1 MRASDFLR
9 YTGRPIAYHPRLA
22 KPLGSVN
29 AAILF
34 GQLVY
39 WHDKTNNPLGVYK
52 TALEIEE
59 ETGLSTKEQE
69 TARKKLKERGVL
81 IETLKRLEHRLFFK
95 IDFDAYD
102 AYMDEYISENPCYIT
117 VSPHSQKGDSGSANY
132 TLDETQKGDSYIGA
146 LDYHNITTDTLV
158 TSSDDDASSAIKTKK
173 IRSTKPKAPVNEI
186 INAYNEVL
194 GDVLPKAI
202 KPSAKRTKMITD
214 RWYDM
219 LNSQHPDKDILR
231 YTDNESGIAWWKAF
245 FSKVKLR
252 PHWLGD
258 NESGWA
264 ANLDWIIKEDNFIKV
279 LEFRPVSKK

>member
-22 KPLGSVN
+22 KPLGTVN

-117 VSPHSQKGDSGSANY
+117 VSPHSQKGDSGIANY

-173 IRSTKPKAPVNEI
+173 IRSTKPKAPVTDI
-186 INAYNEVL
+186 YDAYNEVL
-194 GDVLPKAI
+194 GEKLPKALI
-202 KPSAKRTKMITD
+202 LTDARKRDIAA
-214 RWYDM
+214 RWNEL
-219 LNSQHPDKDILR
+219 LNTEHKGKLR
-231 YTDNESGIAWWKAF
+231 YSGVEDGLHWWKRLFA
-245 FSKVKLR
+245 KVTLC
-252 PHWLGD
+252 PHWMGEND
-258 NESGWA
+258 RGWRA
-264 ANLDWIIKEDNFIKV
+264 DLDWIINKKNFVKV
-279 LEFRPVSKK
+279 LEYVPNNKN

>member
-9 YTGRPIAYHPRLA
+9 YIGRPIAYHPRLA

-59 ETGLSTKEQE
+59 ETGLSVKEQE
-69 TARKKLKERGVL
+69 TARKKLKERGIL

-173 IRSTKPKAPVNEI
+173 IRSTKPKAPVTDI
-186 INAYNEVL
+186 YDAYNEVL
-194 GDVLPKAI
+194 GEKLPKALI
-202 KPSAKRTKMITD
+202 LTDARKRDIAA
-214 RWYDM
+214 RWNEL
-219 LNSQHPDKDILR
+219 LNTEHKGKLR
-231 YTDNESGIAWWKAF
+231 YSGIEDGLHWWKRLFA
-245 FSKVKLR
+245 KVTLN
-252 PHWLGD
+252 PHWVGEND
-258 NESGWA
+258 RGWRA
-264 ANLDWIIKEDNFIKV
+264 DLDWIINKKNFIKV
-279 LEFRPVSKK
+279 LEYVPNSKK

>member
-117 VSPHSQKGDSGSANY
+117 VSPHSQKGDSGIANY

-173 IRSTKPKAPVNEI
+173 IRSTKPKAPVTDI
-186 INAYNEVL
+186 YDAYNEVL
-194 GDVLPKAI
+194 GDKLPKALI
-202 KPSAKRTKMITD
+202 LTDSRKRDIAA
-214 RWYDM
+214 RWNEL
-219 LNSQHPDKDILR
+219 LNTEHKGKLR
-231 YTDNESGIAWWKAF
+231 YSGIEDGLHWWKRLFA
-245 FSKVKLR
+245 KVTLN
-252 PHWLGD
+252 PHWVGEND
-258 NESGWA
+258 RGWRA
-264 ANLDWIIKEDNFIKV
+264 DLDWIINKKNFIKV
-279 LEFRPVSKK
+279 LEYVPNNKK

>member
-1 MRASDFLR
+1 MSKFITNSFQVPNAFVDEAMFELSGNAVKCYLFIMRKTLGWQKEWDYIPTTQFHLI
-9 YTGRPIAYHPRLA
+9 TGIK
-22 KPLGSVN
+22 KPLTVYD
-29 AAILF
+29 AI
-34 GQLVY
+34 
-39 WHDKTNNPLGVYK
+39 KE
-52 TALEIEE
+52 LESYGLLRVIKERGKISGYAINLE
-59 ETGLSTKEQE
+59 LDELNKSQSDESTIQKGHTGLSKKDTTFDESTIQKGHTSKDSIKYNNKNTILSSSIEDNSPVIKPV
-69 TARKKLKERGVL
+69 RKK
-81 IETLKRLEHRLFFK
+81 
-95 IDFDAYD
+95 
-102 AYMDEYISENPCYIT
+102 
-117 VSPHSQKGDSGSANY
+117 
-132 TLDETQKGDSYIGA
+132 
-146 LDYHNITTDTLV
+146 
-158 TSSDDDASSAIKTKK
+158 KT
-173 IRSTKPKAPVNEI
+173 APVNEI

-279 LEFRPVSKK
+279 LEFRPVSKQ

>member
-59 ETGLSTKEQE
+59 ETGLSVKEQE
-69 TARKKLKERGVL
+69 TARKKLKERGIL

-173 IRSTKPKAPVNEI
+173 IRSTKPKAPVTDI
-186 INAYNEVL
+186 YDAYNEVL
-194 GDVLPKAI
+194 GEKLPKALI
-202 KPSAKRTKMITD
+202 LTDARKRDIAA
-214 RWYDM
+214 RWNEL
-219 LNSQHPDKDILR
+219 LNTEHKGKLR
-231 YTDNESGIAWWKAF
+231 YSGIDDGLHWWKRLFA
-245 FSKVKLR
+245 KVTLC
-252 PHWLGD
+252 PHWMGEND
-258 NESGWA
+258 RGWRA
-264 ANLDWIIKEDNFIKV
+264 DLDWIINKKNFIKV
-279 LEFRPVSKK
+279 LEYVPNNKK

>member
-1 MRASDFLR
+1 MSKFITNSFQVPNAFVDEAMFDLSGNAVKCYLFIMRKTLGWQKEWDYIPTTQFHLITGIKKPHTVYDAIKELETCGLLR
-9 YTGRPIAYHPRLA
+9 
-22 KPLGSVN
+22 V
-29 AAILF
+29 
-34 GQLVY
+34 V
-39 WHDKTNNPLGVYK
+39 
-52 TALEIEE
+52 
-59 ETGLSTKEQE
+59 
-69 TARKKLKERGVL
+69 KERGKVSGYAINL
-81 IETLKRLEHRLFFK
+81 ELDEINIQVPET
-95 IDFDAYD
+95 
-102 AYMDEYISENPCYIT
+102 
-117 VSPHSQKGDSGSANY
+117 GSAENGH
-132 TLDETQKGDSYIGA
+132 TVVPKMGSAFEETSAENGHTSKDSIKYNNKNTI
-146 LDYHNITTDTLV
+146 L
-158 TSSDDDASSAIKTKK
+158 SSSIEDAAPVIKTIRKK
-173 IRSTKPKAPVNEI
+173 NTAPVNEI

>member
-69 TARKKLKERGVL
+69 TARKKLKERGIL

-146 LDYHNITTDTLV
+146 LDYNNITTDTLV

-173 IRSTKPKAPVNEI
+173 IRSTKPKAPVTDI
-186 INAYNEVL
+186 YDAYNEVL
-194 GDVLPKAI
+194 GEKLPKALI
-202 KPSAKRTKMITD
+202 LTDARKRDIAA
-214 RWYDM
+214 RWNEL
-219 LNSQHPDKDILR
+219 LNTEHKGKLR
-231 YTDNESGIAWWKAF
+231 YSGVEDGLHWWKRLFA
-245 FSKVKLR
+245 KVTLC
-252 PHWLGD
+252 PHWMGEND
-258 NESGWA
+258 RGWRA
-264 ANLDWIIKEDNFIKV
+264 DLDWIINKKNFIKV
-279 LEFRPVSKK
+279 LEYVPNNKK

>member
-9 YTGRPIAYHPRLA
+9 YIGRPIAYHPRLA

-59 ETGLSTKEQE
+59 ETGLSVKEQE
-69 TARKKLKERGVL
+69 TARKKLKERGIL

-117 VSPHSQKGDSGSANY
+117 VSPQSQKGDSGNANY

-173 IRSTKPKAPVNEI
+173 IRSTKPKAPVTDI
-186 INAYNEVL
+186 YDAYNEVL
-194 GDVLPKAI
+194 GEKLPKALI
-202 KPSAKRTKMITD
+202 LTDARKRDISA
-214 RWYDM
+214 RWNEL
-219 LNSQHPDKDILR
+219 LNTEHKGKLR
-231 YTDNESGIAWWKAF
+231 YSGIEDGLHWWKRLFA
-245 FSKVKLR
+245 KVTLN
-252 PHWLGD
+252 PHWVGEND
-258 NESGWA
+258 RGWRA
-264 ANLDWIIKEDNFIKV
+264 DLDWIINKKNFIKV
-279 LEFRPVSKK
+279 LEYVPNNKK

>member
-59 ETGLSTKEQE
+59 ETGLSVKEQE
-69 TARKKLKERGVL
+69 TARKKLKERGIL

-173 IRSTKPKAPVNEI
+173 IRSTKPKAPVTDI
-186 INAYNEVL
+186 YDAYNEVL
-194 GDVLPKAI
+194 GDKLPKALI
-202 KPSAKRTKMITD
+202 LTDARKRDIAA
-214 RWYDM
+214 RWNEL
-219 LNSQHPDKDILR
+219 LNTEHKGKLR
-231 YTDNESGIAWWKAF
+231 YSGIEDGLHWWKRLFA
-245 FSKVKLR
+245 KVTLC
-252 PHWLGD
+252 PHWMGEND
-258 NESGWA
+258 RGWRA
-264 ANLDWIIKEDNFIKV
+264 DLDWIINKKNFDKV
-279 LEFRPVSKK
+279 LEYVPNNKK

>member
-69 TARKKLKERGVL
+69 TARKKLKERGIL

-117 VSPHSQKGDSGSANY
+117 VSPHSQKGDSGIANY

-158 TSSDDDASSAIKTKK
+158 TSSDDDALSAIKTKK
-173 IRSTKPKAPVNEI
+173 IRSTKPKAPVNDI
-186 INAYNEVL
+186 YDAYNEVL
-194 GDVLPKAI
+194 GEKLPKALI
-202 KPSAKRTKMITD
+202 LTDARKRDISA
-214 RWYDM
+214 RWNEL
-219 LNSQHPDKDILR
+219 LNTEHKGKLR
-231 YTDNESGIAWWKAF
+231 YSGVEDGLHWWKRLFA
-245 FSKVKLR
+245 KVTLC
-252 PHWLGD
+252 PHWMGEND
-258 NESGWA
+258 RGWRA
-264 ANLDWIIKEDNFIKV
+264 DLDWIINKKNFVKV
-279 LEFRPVSKK
+279 LEYVPNNKK

>member
-173 IRSTKPKAPVNEI
+173 IRSTKPKAPVTDI
-186 INAYNEVL
+186 YDAYNEVL
-194 GDVLPKAI
+194 GDKLPKALI
-202 KPSAKRTKMITD
+202 LTDARKRDISA
-214 RWYDM
+214 RWNEL
-219 LNSQHPDKDILR
+219 LNTEHKGKLR
-231 YTDNESGIAWWKAF
+231 YSGIEDGLHWWKRLFA
-245 FSKVKLR
+245 KVTLN
-252 PHWLGD
+252 PHWVGD
-258 NESGWA
+258 NDRGWRA
-264 ANLDWIIKEDNFIKV
+264 DLDWIINKKNFIKV
-279 LEFRPVSKK
+279 LEYVPNNKK

>member
-39 WHDKTNNPLGVYK
+39 WHDKTNNQLGVYK

-117 VSPHSQKGDSGSANY
+117 VSPHSQKGDSGIANY

-173 IRSTKPKAPVNEI
+173 IRSTKPKAPVTDI
-186 INAYNEVL
+186 YDAYNEVL
-194 GDVLPKAI
+194 GEKLPKALI
-202 KPSAKRTKMITD
+202 LTDARKRDIAA
-214 RWYDM
+214 RWNEL
-219 LNSQHPDKDILR
+219 LNTEHKGKLR
-231 YTDNESGIAWWKAF
+231 YSGIDDGLHWWKRLFA
-245 FSKVKLR
+245 KVTLC
-252 PHWLGD
+252 PHWMGEND
-258 NESGWA
+258 RGWRA
-264 ANLDWIIKEDNFIKV
+264 DLDWIINKKNFIKV
-279 LEFRPVSKK
+279 LEYVPNNKK

>member
-39 WHDKTNNPLGVYK
+39 WHDKTNSPLGVYK

-59 ETGLSTKEQE
+59 ETGLSVKEQE
-69 TARKKLKERGVL
+69 TARKKLKERGIL

-102 AYMDEYISENPCYIT
+102 DYMDEYITENPCYIT
-117 VSPHSQKGDSGSANY
+117 VSPQSQKGDSGSANY

-173 IRSTKPKAPVNEI
+173 IRSTKHKAPVTDI
-186 INAYNEVL
+186 YDAYNEVL
-194 GDVLPKAI
+194 GEKLPKALI
-202 KPSAKRTKMITD
+202 LTDARKRDIAA
-214 RWYDM
+214 RWNEL
-219 LNSQHPDKDILR
+219 LNTEHKGKLR
-231 YTDNESGIAWWKAF
+231 YSGIDDGLHWWKRLFA
-245 FSKVKLR
+245 KVTLC
-252 PHWLGD
+252 PHWMGEND
-258 NESGWA
+258 RGWRA
-264 ANLDWIIKEDNFIKV
+264 DLDWIINKKNFVKV
-279 LEFRPVSKK
+279 LEYVPNNKK

>member
-59 ETGLSTKEQE
+59 ETGLSVKEQE
-69 TARKKLKERGVL
+69 TARKKLKERGIL

-146 LDYHNITTDTLV
+146 LDYHNITTENLV
-158 TSSDDDASSAIKTKK
+158 TSSNDDASSAIKTKK
-173 IRSTKPKAPVNEI
+173 IRSTKPKAPVTDI
-186 INAYNEVL
+186 YDAYNEVL
-194 GDVLPKAI
+194 GDKLPKALI
-202 KPSAKRTKMITD
+202 LTDARKRDIAA
-214 RWYDM
+214 RWNEL
-219 LNSQHPDKDILR
+219 LNTEHKGKLR
-231 YTDNESGIAWWKAF
+231 YSGVEDGLHWWKRLFA
-245 FSKVKLR
+245 KVTLC
-252 PHWLGD
+252 PHWMGEND
-258 NESGWA
+258 RGWRA
-264 ANLDWIIKEDNFIKV
+264 DLDWIINKKNFIKV
-279 LEFRPVSKK
+279 LEYVPNNKK

>member
-117 VSPHSQKGDSGSANY
+117 VSPHSQKGDSGIANY

-146 LDYHNITTDTLV
+146 LDYHNITTENLV
-158 TSSDDDASSAIKTKK
+158 TSSNDDASSAIKTKK
-173 IRSTKPKAPVNEI
+173 IRSTKPKAPVTDI
-186 INAYNEVL
+186 YDAYNEVL
-194 GDVLPKAI
+194 GEKLPKALI
-202 KPSAKRTKMITD
+202 LTDARKRDISA
-214 RWYDM
+214 RWNEL
-219 LNSQHPDKDILR
+219 LNTEHNGKLR
-231 YTDNESGIAWWKAF
+231 YSDIEDGLHWWKRLFA
-245 FSKVKLR
+245 KVTLN
-252 PHWLGD
+252 PHWVGEND
-258 NESGWA
+258 RGWRA
-264 ANLDWIIKEDNFIKV
+264 DLDWIINKKNFIKV
-279 LEFRPVSKK
+279 LEYVPNNKK

>member
-117 VSPHSQKGDSGSANY
+117 VSPHSQKGDSGIANY

-146 LDYHNITTDTLV
+146 LDYHNITTENLV

-173 IRSTKPKAPVNEI
+173 IRSTKPKAPVTDI
-186 INAYNEVL
+186 YDAYNEVL
-194 GDVLPKAI
+194 GDKLPRALILTDARKREI
-202 KPSAKRTKMITD
+202 SA
-214 RWYDM
+214 RWNEL
-219 LNSQHPDKDILR
+219 LNTEHKGKLR
-231 YTDNESGIAWWKAF
+231 YSGIEDGINWWNRLFA
-245 FSKVKLR
+245 KVTLN
-252 PHWLGD
+252 PHWVGEND
-258 NESGWA
+258 RGWRA
-264 ANLDWIIKEDNFIKV
+264 DLDWIINKKNFIKV
-279 LEFRPVSKK
+279 LEYVPNNKK

>member
-117 VSPHSQKGDSGSANY
+117 VSPHSQKGDSGIANY

-158 TSSDDDASSAIKTKK
+158 TSS
-173 IRSTKPKAPVNEI
+173 
-186 INAYNEVL
+186 
-194 GDVLPKAI
+194 
-202 KPSAKRTKMITD
+202 
-214 RWYDM
+214 
-219 LNSQHPDKDILR
+219 
-231 YTDNESGIAWWKAF
+231 
-245 FSKVKLR
+245 
-252 PHWLGD
+252 
-258 NESGWA
+258 
-264 ANLDWIIKEDNFIKV
+264 
-279 LEFRPVSKK
+279 

>member
-117 VSPHSQKGDSGSANY
+117 VSPHSQKGDSGIANY

-173 IRSTKPKAPVNEI
+173 IRSTKPKAPVTDI
-186 INAYNEVL
+186 YDAYNEVL
-194 GDVLPKAI
+194 GDKLPRALI
-202 KPSAKRTKMITD
+202 LTDARKRDIAA
-214 RWYDM
+214 RWNEL
-219 LNSQHPDKDILR
+219 LNTEHKGKLR
-231 YTDNESGIAWWKAF
+231 YSGIDDGLHWWKRLFA
-245 FSKVKLR
+245 KVTLN
-252 PHWLGD
+252 PHWVGEND
-258 NESGWA
+258 RGWRA
-264 ANLDWIIKEDNFIKV
+264 DLDWIINKKNFVKV
-279 LEFRPVSKK
+279 LEYVPNNKK

>member
-1 MRASDFLR
+1 MSMYL
-9 YTGRPIAYHPRLA
+9 T
-22 KPLGSVN
+22 
-29 AAILF
+29 AAAFKLKV
-34 GQLVY
+34 G
-39 WHDKTNNPLGVYK
+39 NPLRKLVLLKLADNSNEDGECFPSYQRIADDCEISRSSVINHIAWLEKAGIISKHERFNSVTNSSNIYKMNFEFAGKDVALVLPNGEVIVLKNGDLKSIDGVVDILGGVGD
-52 TALEIEE
+52 TPTSVGAVLGGGVGDTPIINN
-59 ETGLSTKEQE
+59 TINQSINHIHNTSSTDDAAPVIKPV
-69 TARKKLKERGVL
+69 RKK
-81 IETLKRLEHRLFFK
+81 
-95 IDFDAYD
+95 
-102 AYMDEYISENPCYIT
+102 
-117 VSPHSQKGDSGSANY
+117 
-132 TLDETQKGDSYIGA
+132 
-146 LDYHNITTDTLV
+146 
-158 TSSDDDASSAIKTKK
+158 KT
-173 IRSTKPKAPVNEI
+173 APVNEI

>member
-102 AYMDEYISENPCYIT
+102 AYMDEYISENHCYIT
-117 VSPHSQKGDSGSANY
+117 VSPHSQKGDSGIANY
-132 TLDETQKGDSYIGA
+132 TLDETQKGDSYIGT

-173 IRSTKPKAPVNEI
+173 IRSTKPKAPVTDI
-186 INAYNEVL
+186 YDAYNEVL
-194 GDVLPKAI
+194 GEKLPKALI
-202 KPSAKRTKMITD
+202 LTDSRKRDIAA
-214 RWYDM
+214 RWNEL
-219 LNSQHPDKDILR
+219 LNTEHKGKLR
-231 YTDNESGIAWWKAF
+231 YSGIDDGLHWWKRLFA
-245 FSKVKLR
+245 KVTLN
-252 PHWLGD
+252 PHWVGD
-258 NESGWA
+258 NDRGWRA
-264 ANLDWIIKEDNFIKV
+264 DLDWIINKKNFIKV
-279 LEFRPVSKK
+279 LEYVPNNKK

>member
-1 MRASDFLR
+1 MMASDFLR

-59 ETGLSTKEQE
+59 ETGLSVKEQE
-69 TARKKLKERGVL
+69 TARKKLKERGIL
-81 IETLKRLEHRLFFK
+81 IETLKRLEHRLFFR

-102 AYMDEYISENPCYIT
+102 AYMDEYISENPCCIT

-173 IRSTKPKAPVNEI
+173 IRSTKPKAPVTDI
-186 INAYNEVL
+186 YDAYNEVL
-194 GDVLPKAI
+194 GEKLPKALI
-202 KPSAKRTKMITD
+202 LTDARKRDIAA
-214 RWYDM
+214 RWNEL
-219 LNSQHPDKDILR
+219 LNTEHKGKLR
-231 YTDNESGIAWWKAF
+231 YSGVEDGLHWWKRLFA
-245 FSKVKLR
+245 KVTLC
-252 PHWLGD
+252 PHWMGEND
-258 NESGWA
+258 RGWRA
-264 ANLDWIIKEDNFIKV
+264 DLDWIINKKNFIKV
-279 LEFRPVSKK
+279 FF

>member
-39 WHDKTNNPLGVYK
+39 WHDKANNPLGVYK

-59 ETGLSTKEQE
+59 ETGLSVKEQE
-69 TARKKLKERGVL
+69 TARKKLKERGIL

-102 AYMDEYISENPCYIT
+102 AYMDEYISENHCYIT
-117 VSPHSQKGDSGSANY
+117 VSPHSQKGDSGIANY

-173 IRSTKPKAPVNEI
+173 IRSTKPKAPVTDI
-186 INAYNEVL
+186 YDAYNEVL
-194 GDVLPKAI
+194 GEKLPKALI
-202 KPSAKRTKMITD
+202 LTDARKRDISA
-214 RWYDM
+214 RWNEL
-219 LNSQHPDKDILR
+219 LNTEHKGKLR
-231 YTDNESGIAWWKAF
+231 YSGIEDGLHWWKRLFA
-245 FSKVKLR
+245 KVTLC
-252 PHWLGD
+252 PHWMGEND
-258 NESGWA
+258 RGWRA
-264 ANLDWIIKEDNFIKV
+264 DLDWIINKKNFIKV
-279 LEFRPVSKK
+279 LEYVPNNKK

>member
-117 VSPHSQKGDSGSANY
+117 VSPQSQKGDSGIANY

-173 IRSTKPKAPVNEI
+173 IRSTKPKAPVTDI
-186 INAYNEVL
+186 YDAYNEVL
-194 GDVLPKAI
+194 GDKLPKALI
-202 KPSAKRTKMITD
+202 LTDARKRDISA
-214 RWYDM
+214 RWNEL
-219 LNSQHPDKDILR
+219 LNTEHKGKLR
-231 YTDNESGIAWWKAF
+231 YSGIEDGLHWWKRLFA
-245 FSKVKLR
+245 KVTLN
-252 PHWLGD
+252 PHWVGD
-258 NESGWA
+258 NDRGWRA
-264 ANLDWIIKEDNFIKV
+264 DLDWIINKKNFIKV
-279 LEFRPVSKK
+279 LEYVPNNKK

>member
-69 TARKKLKERGVL
+69 TARKKLKERGIL

-117 VSPHSQKGDSGSANY
+117 VSPHSQKGDSGIANY

-158 TSSDDDASSAIKTKK
+158 TSSDDDALSAIKTKK
-173 IRSTKPKAPVNEI
+173 IRSTKPKAPVNDI
-186 INAYNEVL
+186 YDAYNEVL
-194 GDVLPKAI
+194 GEKLPKALI
-202 KPSAKRTKMITD
+202 LTDARKRDISA
-214 RWYDM
+214 RWNEL
-219 LNSQHPDKDILR
+219 LNTEHKGKLR
-231 YTDNESGIAWWKAF
+231 YSGVEDGLHWWKRLFA
-245 FSKVKLR
+245 KVTLC
-252 PHWLGD
+252 PHWMGEND
-258 NESGWA
+258 RGWRA
-264 ANLDWIIKEDNFIKV
+264 DLDWIINKKNFIKV
-279 LEFRPVSKK
+279 LEYVPNNKK